1 MPCRIEA
8 ERRAIEEEEIR
19 LMEAEE
25 ARKAELAEKRRVEKL
40 VRSHVTSLHHVIVP
54 AVPHINSKPFDYAS
68 CPHPPKSTHTNKR
81 AHTLLTLRRLSNLS
95 LLPPFLFPCRPSESS
110 CVERESC

>member
-1 MPCRIEA
+1 MIIHSTGTCLTNLPCRIEA

-40 VRSHVTSLHHVIVP
+40 VRSHVSDIP
-54 AVPHINSKPFDYAS
+54 AS
-68 CPHPPKSTHTNKR
+68 CDRPCSPTHQFQ
-81 AHTLLTLRRLSNLS
+81 AL
-95 LLPPFLFPCRPSESS
+95 
-110 CVERESC
+110 